1 MNEITGGKQLKNKTE
16 NLQDIFLNSAIK
28 EKSDLIIFL
37 KNGVSIKGK
46 VLSFD
51 TFSIIV
57 NVDNRQNF
65 IYKNLISTISPLK
78 SISYREEKG

>member
-1 MNEITGGKQLKNKTE
+1 MKNKTE